1 MQVPIASEVTTGGLR
16 LIDKEVNGGNFLEG
30 IGFLVSRV
38 TFYLLKVNID
48 MCKVLD
54 PCSIFHVHFPW
65 EHIIWSVDLI
75 QVQIALEVTIG
86 GLRIVKE
93 GIQHHAVSIFE
104 KAGN

>member
-1 MQVPIASEVTTGGLR
+1 MVYFSCSFFHENTFLGVVDLMQVPIASEVTTGGLR

-54 PCSIFHVHFPW
+54 PCSIFHVHFP
-65 EHIIWSVDLI
+65 
-75 QVQIALEVTIG
+75 
-86 GLRIVKE
+86 
-93 GIQHHAVSIFE
+93 
-104 KAGN
+104 